1 MFSLYRKYLGHYT
14 PFVIA
19 TFITTCITY
28 FVQLCLLLP
37 ESKRIIDKGV
47 NLQNTDVIWHSG
59 IMMVIFTLIIGICNL
74 MNAYF
79 SSKATAGF
87 TCSVRKACFSKANSL
102 SPQDFAKFGEST
114 LLNRTMADVANITV
128 VTINA
133 LRLWMAIPILIVTEL
148 FIIALNNVYIFMVL
162 AFFFIMTVTFL
173 IIFMAK
179 SRRNFEE
186 LQKKLD
192 KINLNMRE
200 RIVGVRHI
208 RAFGNEEL
216 VYEKSAKGNEDVYD
230 EAIAAN
236 SKINFLSPVAMVVM
250 NWVVVLIYIL
260 GTQQIKE
267 GMASISQL
275 LLIFQYISSFI
286 LSLMTIPFLINVL
299 PKGMVSARRINELL
313 NFIPTKY
320 ETTTQPLKKDKTLGK
335 VEFRNV
341 VFGYSGALDVIAD
354 ISFTAQ
360 AGKTTAFIGTTG
372 SGKTTIMNL
381 MQGLYLPTFGDIL
394 IDDISIRNADENWL
408 RSCFSYGTQRPMIF
422 QDTVKNNISRTV
434 SDERI
439 KQACDVSCFSEIL
452 AQKNEG
458 LEFQLAQGG
467 MNLSGG
473 QRQRLSLART
483 VARDAPIYIF
493 DDTFSA
499 LDAQTEKKSRKAIND
514 MLKGKTEDVVL
525 NCSNHTMK
533 DLIDRFGKDFS
544 ASKTSPDRFTARVTV
559 DTSPAFYAWVFQSG
573 GDIKIAEPEWVKDE
587 FNDMLAKQM
596 Q

>member
-173 IIFMAK
+173 IVFMAK

-422 QDTVKNNISRTV
+422 QDIVKNNISRTV
-434 SDERI
+434 SNERI
-439 KQACDVSCFSEIL
+439 KQACDASCFSEIL

-483 VARDAPIYIF
+483 AAREAPIYIF

-499 LDAQTEKKSRKAIND
+499 LDAQTEKKSRHHGRTKNQYH
-514 MLKGKTEDVVL
+514 
-525 NCSNHTMK
+525 S
-533 DLIDRFGKDFS
+533 
-544 ASKTSPDRFTARVTV
+544 
-559 DTSPAFYAWVFQSG
+559 
-573 GDIKIAEPEWVKDE
+573 
-587 FNDMLAKQM
+587 
-596 Q
+596 

>member
-1 MFSLYRKYLGHYT
+1 MLSLYRKYLGRYT

-19 TFITTCITY
+19 TFITTCIIY

-47 NLQNTDVIWHSG
+47 NLQDTDIIWHSG
-59 IMMVIFTLIIGICNL
+59 IMMIVFTVIIGICNL

-87 TCSVRKACFSKANSL
+87 TCSVRKACFTKANSL

-162 AFFFIMTVTFL
+162 AFFFVLTVTFL
-173 IIFMAK
+173 IVFMAK
-179 SRRNFEE
+179 SRKNFEE

-216 VYEKSAKGNEDVYD
+216 VYEKSAKGNEDVYN

-236 SKINFLSPVAMVVM
+236 KKINFLSPVAMVVM

-286 LSLMTIPFLINVL
+286 LSLMTVPFLINVL

-320 ETTTQPLKKDKTLGK
+320 ESAENIKKEETVGK

-341 VFGYSGALDVIAD
+341 IFGYSGALDVIAD

-360 AGKTTAFIGTTG
+360 PGKTTAFIGTTG
-372 SGKTTIMNL
+372 SGKTTVMNL

-394 IDDISIRNADENWL
+394 IDDISIRNADEKWL
-408 RSCFSYGTQRPMIF
+408 RSCFSYGTQKPMIF
-422 QDTVKNNISRTV
+422 QDTVKNNISRSV
-434 SDERI
+434 SEERI
-439 KQACDVSCFSEIL
+439 KQACDASCFSEIL

-458 LEFQLAQGG
+458 LDFQLSQGG

-483 VARDAPIYIF
+483 VAREAQIYIF

-499 LDAQTEKKSRKAIND
+499 LDAQTEKKSRQAIND
-514 MLKGKTEDVVL
+514 MLKGKTIIMVAQKINTICDADHIIVL
-525 NCSNHTMK
+525 EKGRIAGQGKHD
-533 DLIDRFGKDFS
+533 DLL
-544 ASKTSPDRFTARVTV
+544 KTCKVYQEIYQTQCYLD
-559 DTSPAFYAWVFQSG
+559 
-573 GDIKIAEPEWVKDE
+573 KKE
-587 FNDMLAKQM
+587 
-596 Q
+596 

>member
-1 MFSLYRKYLGHYT
+1 MLSLYRKYLGHYT

-19 TFITTCITY
+19 TFITTCIIY

-47 NLQNTDVIWHSG
+47 NLQNTDAIWQSG
-59 IMMVIFTLIIGICNL
+59 IMMVIFTVIIGICNL
-74 MNAYF
+74 LNAYF

-162 AFFFIMTVTFL
+162 AFFFIMTVVFL
-173 IIFMAK
+173 VVFMAK
-179 SRRNFEE
+179 SRKNFEY
-186 LQKKLD
+186 LQQKLD

-216 VYEKSAKGNEDVYD
+216 VYEKSVKGNEDVYN

-236 SKINFLSPVAMVVM
+236 RKINFLSPIAMVVM

-260 GTQQIKE
+260 GTHQIKE

-313 NFIPTKY
+313 NFVPTKY
-320 ETTTQPLKKDKTLGK
+320 ETTEHIKKDKTIGK

-372 SGKTTIMNL
+372 SGKTTVMNL

-422 QDTVKNNISRTV
+422 QDTVKNNISRTA

-439 KQACDVSCFSEIL
+439 RQACDASCFSEIL
-452 AQKNEG
+452 VQKNEG

-514 MLKGKTEDVVL
+514 MLKGKTIIMVAQKINTIRDADNIIVL
-525 NCSNHTMK
+525 EKGRIAGQGKHD
-533 DLIDRFGKDFS
+533 DLLKSCKVYQEIYQTQCYLDK
-544 ASKTSPDRFTARVTV
+544 K
-559 DTSPAFYAWVFQSG
+559 
-573 GDIKIAEPEWVKDE
+573 E
-587 FNDMLAKQM
+587 
-596 Q
+596 

>member
-1 MFSLYRKYLGHYT
+1 MLSLYKKYLGHYT

-19 TFITTCITY
+19 TFITTCIIY
-28 FVQLCLLLP
+28 FFQLCLLLP

-47 NLQNTDVIWHSG
+47 NLQNTDVIWQSG

-74 MNAYF
+74 LNAYF

-87 TCSVRKACFSKANSL
+87 TCSVRKACFTKANSL

-114 LLNRTMADVANITV
+114 LLNRTMADVVNITV

-133 LRLWMAIPILIVTEL
+133 LRLWTAIPVLIVTEL

-162 AFFFIMTVTFL
+162 AFFFILTVTFL
-173 IIFMAK
+173 IVFMAK
-179 SRRNFEE
+179 SRKNFEY
-186 LQKKLD
+186 LQQKLD

-200 RIVGVRHI
+200 RIVGIRHI

-216 VYEKSAKGNEDVYD
+216 VYEKSAKGNEDVYN
-230 EAIAAN
+230 EAISAN

-286 LSLMTIPFLINVL
+286 LSLMTIPFLINIL

-313 NFIPTKY
+313 NFEPTKY
-320 ETTTQPLKKDKTLGK
+320 ETTTEPLKKDKTLGK

-372 SGKTTIMNL
+372 SGKTTVMNL

-422 QDTVKNNISRTV
+422 QDTVKNNISRTA
-434 SDERI
+434 SEERI
-439 KQACDVSCFSEIL
+439 KQACDASCFSEIL

-458 LEFQLAQGG
+458 LDFQLAQGG

-483 VARDAPIYIF
+483 IAREAPIYIF

-499 LDAQTEKKSRKAIND
+499 LDAQTEKKSRQAIND
-514 MLKGKTEDVVL
+514 MLKDKTIIMVAQKINTIRDADNIIVLEKGRIAGQGRHEDLLKSCKVYQEIYQTQCYL
-525 NCSNHTMK
+525 DK
-533 DLIDRFGKDFS
+533 K
-544 ASKTSPDRFTARVTV
+544 
-559 DTSPAFYAWVFQSG
+559 
-573 GDIKIAEPEWVKDE
+573 E
-587 FNDMLAKQM
+587 
-596 Q
+596 

>member
-422 QDTVKNNISRTV
+422 QDIVKNNISRTV
-434 SDERI
+434 SNERI
-439 KQACDVSCFSEIL
+439 KQACDASCFSEIL

-483 VARDAPIYIF
+483 AAREAPIYIF

-499 LDAQTEKKSRKAIND
+499 LDAQTEKKSRQAISD
-514 MLKGKTEDVVL
+514 MLKGKTIIMVAQKINTIRDADNIIVL
-525 NCSNHTMK
+525 EKGRIAGQGKHD
-533 DLIDRFGKDFS
+533 DLLKSCKVYQEIYQTQCYLDK
-544 ASKTSPDRFTARVTV
+544 K
-559 DTSPAFYAWVFQSG
+559 
-573 GDIKIAEPEWVKDE
+573 E
-587 FNDMLAKQM
+587 
-596 Q
+596 

>member
-173 IIFMAK
+173 IVFMAK

-422 QDTVKNNISRTV
+422 QDIVKNNISRTV
-434 SDERI
+434 SNERI
-439 KQACDVSCFSEIL
+439 KQACDASCFSEIL

-483 VARDAPIYIF
+483 AAREAPIYIF

-499 LDAQTEKKSRKAIND
+499 LDAQTEKKSRQAISD
-514 MLKGKTEDVVL
+514 MLKGKTIIMVAQKINTIRDADNIIVL
-525 NCSNHTMK
+525 EKGRIAGQGKHD
-533 DLIDRFGKDFS
+533 DLLKSCKVYQEIYQTQCYLDK
-544 ASKTSPDRFTARVTV
+544 K
-559 DTSPAFYAWVFQSG
+559 
-573 GDIKIAEPEWVKDE
+573 E
-587 FNDMLAKQM
+587 
-596 Q
+596 

>member
-1 MFSLYRKYLGHYT
+1 MLSLYKKYLGHYT

-19 TFITTCITY
+19 TFITTCIIY
-28 FVQLCLLLP
+28 FFQLCLLLP

-47 NLQNTDVIWHSG
+47 NLQNTDVIWQSG

-74 MNAYF
+74 LNAYF

-87 TCSVRKACFSKANSL
+87 TCSVRKACFTKANSL

-114 LLNRTMADVANITV
+114 LLNRTMADVVNITV

-162 AFFFIMTVTFL
+162 AFFFILTVTFL
-173 IIFMAK
+173 IVFMAK
-179 SRRNFEE
+179 SRKNFEY
-186 LQKKLD
+186 LQQKLD

-200 RIVGVRHI
+200 RIVGIRHI

-216 VYEKSAKGNEDVYD
+216 VYEKSAKGNEDVYN
-230 EAIAAN
+230 EAISAN

-286 LSLMTIPFLINVL
+286 LSLMTIPFLINIL

-313 NFIPTKY
+313 NFEPTKY
-320 ETTTQPLKKDKTLGK
+320 ETAQHIKKDKTLGK

-372 SGKTTIMNL
+372 SGKTTVMNL

-439 KQACDVSCFSEIL
+439 KQACDASCFSEIL

-499 LDAQTEKKSRKAIND
+499 LDAQTEKKSRKAINN
-514 MLKGKTEDVVL
+514 MLKGKTIIMVAQKINTIRDADNIIVL
-525 NCSNHTMK
+525 EKGRIAGQGKHD
-533 DLIDRFGKDFS
+533 DLLKSCKVYQEIYQTQCYLDK
-544 ASKTSPDRFTARVTV
+544 K
-559 DTSPAFYAWVFQSG
+559 
-573 GDIKIAEPEWVKDE
+573 E
-587 FNDMLAKQM
+587 
-596 Q
+596 

>member
-1 MFSLYRKYLGHYT
+1 MLSLYKKYLGHYT

-19 TFITTCITY
+19 TFITTCIIY

-47 NLQNTDVIWHSG
+47 NLQNTDVIWQSG

-74 MNAYF
+74 LNAYF

-87 TCSVRKACFSKANSL
+87 TCSVRKACFTKANSL

-114 LLNRTMADVANITV
+114 LLNRTMADVVNITV

-133 LRLWMAIPILIVTEL
+133 LRLWTAIPVLIVTEL

-162 AFFFIMTVTFL
+162 AFFFILTVTFL
-173 IIFMAK
+173 IVFMAK
-179 SRRNFEE
+179 SRKNFEY
-186 LQKKLD
+186 LQQKLD

-200 RIVGVRHI
+200 RIVGIRHI

-216 VYEKSAKGNEDVYD
+216 VYEKSAKGNEDVYN
-230 EAIAAN
+230 EAISAN

-286 LSLMTIPFLINVL
+286 LSLMTIPFLINIL

-313 NFIPTKY
+313 NFEPTKY
-320 ETTTQPLKKDKTLGK
+320 ETAQHIKKDKTLGK

-372 SGKTTIMNL
+372 SGKTTVMNL

-439 KQACDVSCFSEIL
+439 KQACDASCFSEIL

-514 MLKGKTEDVVL
+514 MLKGKTIIMVAQKIDTIRDADNIIVLEKGRIAGQGKHEDL
-525 NCSNHTMK
+525 
-533 DLIDRFGKDFS
+533 L
-544 ASKTSPDRFTARVTV
+544 KTCKVYREIYQTQCYLD
-559 DTSPAFYAWVFQSG
+559 
-573 GDIKIAEPEWVKDE
+573 KKE
-587 FNDMLAKQM
+587 
-596 Q
+596 

>member
-1 MFSLYRKYLGHYT
+1 MLSLYKKYLGHYT

-19 TFITTCITY
+19 TFITTCIIY
-28 FVQLCLLLP
+28 FFQLCLLLP

-47 NLQNTDVIWHSG
+47 NLQNTDVIWQSG

-74 MNAYF
+74 LNAYF

-87 TCSVRKACFSKANSL
+87 TCSVRKACFTKANSL

-114 LLNRTMADVANITV
+114 LLNRTMADVVNITV

-133 LRLWMAIPILIVTEL
+133 LRLWTAIPVLIVTEL

-162 AFFFIMTVTFL
+162 AFFFILTVTFL
-173 IIFMAK
+173 IVFMAK
-179 SRRNFEE
+179 SRKNFEY
-186 LQKKLD
+186 LQQKLD

-200 RIVGVRHI
+200 RIVGIRHI

-216 VYEKSAKGNEDVYD
+216 VYEKSAKGNEDVYN
-230 EAIAAN
+230 EAISAN

-320 ETTTQPLKKDKTLGK
+320 ETTTEPLKKDKTLGK

-341 VFGYSGALDVIAD
+341 VFGYSRALDVIAD

-458 LEFQLAQGG
+458 LAFQLAQGG

-514 MLKGKTEDVVL
+514 MLKGKTIIMVAQKIDTIRDADNIIVLEKGRIAGQGKHEDL
-525 NCSNHTMK
+525 
-533 DLIDRFGKDFS
+533 L
-544 ASKTSPDRFTARVTV
+544 KTCKVYREIYQTQCYLD
-559 DTSPAFYAWVFQSG
+559 
-573 GDIKIAEPEWVKDE
+573 KKE
-587 FNDMLAKQM
+587 
-596 Q
+596 

>member
-1 MFSLYRKYLGHYT
+1 MLSLYRKYLGRYT

-19 TFITTCITY
+19 TFITTCIIY

-47 NLQNTDVIWHSG
+47 NLQDTDIIWHSG
-59 IMMVIFTLIIGICNL
+59 IMMIVFTVIIGICNL

-87 TCSVRKACFSKANSL
+87 TCSVRKACFTKANSL

-173 IIFMAK
+173 IVFMAK
-179 SRRNFEE
+179 SRKNFEE

-208 RAFGNEEL
+208 RAFGNEKL

-230 EAIAAN
+230 EAISAN
-236 SKINFLSPVAMVVM
+236 SKINFLSPIAMVVM

-313 NFIPTKY
+313 NFEPTKY
-320 ETTTQPLKKDKTLGK
+320 ETSQHLKKDKTLGK

-372 SGKTTIMNL
+372 SGKTTVMNL

-408 RSCFSYGTQRPMIF
+408 RSCFSYGTQKPMIF
-422 QDTVKNNISRTV
+422 QDTVKNNISKTA

-439 KQACDVSCFSEIL
+439 KQACDASCFSEIL

-458 LEFQLAQGG
+458 LKFQLAQGG

-499 LDAQTEKKSRKAIND
+499 LDAQTEKKSRKAINN
-514 MLKGKTEDVVL
+514 MLKGKTIIMVAQKINTIRDADNIIVL
-525 NCSNHTMK
+525 EKGRIAGQGKHD
-533 DLIDRFGKDFS
+533 DLLKSCKVYQEIYQTQCYLDK
-544 ASKTSPDRFTARVTV
+544 K
-559 DTSPAFYAWVFQSG
+559 
-573 GDIKIAEPEWVKDE
+573 E
-587 FNDMLAKQM
+587 
-596 Q
+596 

>member
-1 MFSLYRKYLGHYT
+1 MLSLYKKYLGHYT

-19 TFITTCITY
+19 TFITTCIIY
-28 FVQLCLLLP
+28 FFQLCLLLP

-47 NLQNTDVIWHSG
+47 NLQNTDVIWQSG

-74 MNAYF
+74 LNAYF

-87 TCSVRKACFSKANSL
+87 TCSVRKACFTKANSL

-114 LLNRTMADVANITV
+114 LLNRTMADVVNITV

-162 AFFFIMTVTFL
+162 AFFFILTVTFL
-173 IIFMAK
+173 IVFMAK
-179 SRRNFEE
+179 SRKNFEY
-186 LQKKLD
+186 LQQKLD

-200 RIVGVRHI
+200 RIVGIRHI

-216 VYEKSAKGNEDVYD
+216 VYEKSAKGNEDVYN
-230 EAIAAN
+230 EAISAN

-286 LSLMTIPFLINVL
+286 LSLMTIPFLINIL

-313 NFIPTKY
+313 NFEPTKY
-320 ETTTQPLKKDKTLGK
+320 ETAEHIKKDKTLGK

-439 KQACDVSCFSEIL
+439 KQACDASCFSEIL

-483 VARDAPIYIF
+483 VAREAPIYIF

-514 MLKGKTEDVVL
+514 MLKGKTIIMVAQKIDTIRDADNIIVLEKGRIAGQGKHEDL
-525 NCSNHTMK
+525 
-533 DLIDRFGKDFS
+533 L
-544 ASKTSPDRFTARVTV
+544 KTCKVYREIYQTQCYLD
-559 DTSPAFYAWVFQSG
+559 
-573 GDIKIAEPEWVKDE
+573 KKE
-587 FNDMLAKQM
+587 
-596 Q
+596 

>member
-1 MFSLYRKYLGHYT
+1 MLSLYRKYLGHYT

-19 TFITTCITY
+19 TFITTCIIY

-47 NLQNTDVIWHSG
+47 NLQNTDVIWQSG
-59 IMMVIFTLIIGICNL
+59 IMMVIFTVIIGICNL
-74 MNAYF
+74 LNAYF

-162 AFFFIMTVTFL
+162 AFFFIMTVVFL
-173 IIFMAK
+173 VVFMAK
-179 SRRNFEE
+179 SRKNFEY
-186 LQKKLD
+186 LQQKLD

-216 VYEKSAKGNEDVYD
+216 VYEKSVKGNEDVYN

-236 SKINFLSPVAMVVM
+236 RKINFLSPIAMVVM

-260 GTQQIKE
+260 GTHQIKE

-313 NFIPTKY
+313 NFVPTKY
-320 ETTTQPLKKDKTLGK
+320 ETTEHIKKDKTIGK

-372 SGKTTIMNL
+372 SGKTTVMNL

-394 IDDISIRNADENWL
+394 IDDVSIRDADENWL

-422 QDTVKNNISRTV
+422 QDTVKNNISRTA

-439 KQACDVSCFSEIL
+439 RQACDASCFSEIL
-452 AQKNEG
+452 VQKNEG

-483 VARDAPIYIF
+483 VAIDAPIYIF

-514 MLKGKTEDVVL
+514 MLKGKTIIMVAQKINTIRDADNIIVL
-525 NCSNHTMK
+525 EKGRIAGQGKHD
-533 DLIDRFGKDFS
+533 DLLKSCKVYQEIYQTQCYLDK
-544 ASKTSPDRFTARVTV
+544 K
-559 DTSPAFYAWVFQSG
+559 
-573 GDIKIAEPEWVKDE
+573 E
-587 FNDMLAKQM
+587 
-596 Q
+596 

>member
-1 MFSLYRKYLGHYT
+1 MLSLYKKYLGHYT

-19 TFITTCITY
+19 TFITTCIIY
-28 FVQLCLLLP
+28 FFQLCLLLP

-47 NLQNTDVIWHSG
+47 NLQNTDVIWQSG

-74 MNAYF
+74 LNAYF

-87 TCSVRKACFSKANSL
+87 TCSVRKACFTKANSL

-114 LLNRTMADVANITV
+114 LLNRTMADVVNITV

-133 LRLWMAIPILIVTEL
+133 LRLWTAIPVLIVTEL

-162 AFFFIMTVTFL
+162 AFFFILTVTFL
-173 IIFMAK
+173 IVFMAK
-179 SRRNFEE
+179 SRKNFEY
-186 LQKKLD
+186 LQQKLD

-200 RIVGVRHI
+200 RIVGIRHI

-216 VYEKSAKGNEDVYD
+216 VYEKSAKGNEDVYN
-230 EAIAAN
+230 EAISAN

-286 LSLMTIPFLINVL
+286 LSLMTIPFLINIL

-313 NFIPTKY
+313 NFEPTKY
-320 ETTTQPLKKDKTLGK
+320 ETAQHIKKDKTLGK

-372 SGKTTIMNL
+372 SGKTTVMNL

-439 KQACDVSCFSEIL
+439 KQACDASCFSEIL

-499 LDAQTEKKSRKAIND
+499 LDAQTEKKSRKAINN
-514 MLKGKTEDVVL
+514 MLKGKTIIMVAQKINTIRDADNIIVL
-525 NCSNHTMK
+525 EKGRIAGQGKHD
-533 DLIDRFGKDFS
+533 DLLKSCKVYQEIYQTQCYLDK
-544 ASKTSPDRFTARVTV
+544 K
-559 DTSPAFYAWVFQSG
+559 
-573 GDIKIAEPEWVKDE
+573 E
-587 FNDMLAKQM
+587 
-596 Q
+596 

>member
-1 MFSLYRKYLGHYT
+1 MLSLYRKYLGRYT

-19 TFITTCITY
+19 TFITTCIIY

-47 NLQNTDVIWHSG
+47 NLQDTDIIWHSG
-59 IMMVIFTLIIGICNL
+59 IMMIVFTVIIGICNL

-87 TCSVRKACFSKANSL
+87 TCSVRKACFTKANSL

-162 AFFFIMTVTFL
+162 AFFFVLTVTFL
-173 IIFMAK
+173 IVFMAK
-179 SRRNFEE
+179 SRKNFEE

-216 VYEKSAKGNEDVYD
+216 VYEKSAKGNEDVYN

-236 SKINFLSPVAMVVM
+236 KKINFLSPVAMVVM

-286 LSLMTIPFLINVL
+286 LSLMTVPFLINVL

-320 ETTTQPLKKDKTLGK
+320 ESAENIKKEETVGK

-341 VFGYSGALDVIAD
+341 IFGYSGALDVIAD

-360 AGKTTAFIGTTG
+360 PGKTTAFIGTTG
-372 SGKTTIMNL
+372 SGKTTVMNL

-394 IDDISIRNADENWL
+394 IDDISIRNADEKWL
-408 RSCFSYGTQRPMIF
+408 RSCFSYGTQKPMIF
-422 QDTVKNNISRTV
+422 QDTVKNNISRSV
-434 SDERI
+434 SEERI
-439 KQACDVSCFSEIL
+439 KQACDASCFSEIL

-458 LEFQLAQGG
+458 LDFQLSQGG

-483 VARDAPIYIF
+483 VAREAQIYIF

-499 LDAQTEKKSRKAIND
+499 LDAQTEKKSRQAIND
-514 MLKGKTEDVVL
+514 MLKGKTIIMVAQKINTIRDADNIIVL
-525 NCSNHTMK
+525 EKGRIAGQGKHD
-533 DLIDRFGKDFS
+533 DLL
-544 ASKTSPDRFTARVTV
+544 KTCKVYQEIYQTQCYLD
-559 DTSPAFYAWVFQSG
+559 
-573 GDIKIAEPEWVKDE
+573 KKE
-587 FNDMLAKQM
+587 
-596 Q
+596 

>member
-1 MFSLYRKYLGHYT
+1 MLSLYRKYLGHYT

-28 FVQLCLLLP
+28 FIQLCLLLP

-47 NLQNTDVIWHSG
+47 NLQNTDVIWQSG
-59 IMMVIFTLIIGICNL
+59 IMMVIFTVIIGICNL
-74 MNAYF
+74 LNAYF

-162 AFFFIMTVTFL
+162 AFFFIMTVVFL
-173 IIFMAK
+173 VVFMAK
-179 SRRNFEE
+179 SRKNFEY
-186 LQKKLD
+186 LQQKLD

-216 VYEKSAKGNEDVYD
+216 VYEKSVKGNEDVYN

-236 SKINFLSPVAMVVM
+236 RKINFLSPIAMVVM

-260 GTQQIKE
+260 GTHQIKE

-313 NFIPTKY
+313 NFVPTKY
-320 ETTTQPLKKDKTLGK
+320 ETTEHIKKDKTIGK

-372 SGKTTIMNL
+372 SGKTTVMNL

-408 RSCFSYGTQRPMIF
+408 RSCFSYGTQKPMIF
-422 QDTVKNNISRTV
+422 QDTVKNNISRTA

-439 KQACDVSCFSEIL
+439 RQSCDASCFSEIL
-452 AQKNEG
+452 AEKNEG

-499 LDAQTEKKSRKAIND
+499 LDAQTDKKSRKAIND
-514 MLKGKTEDVVL
+514 MLKGKTIIMVAQKINTIRDADHIIVL
-525 NCSNHTMK
+525 EKGRIAGQGKHD
-533 DLIDRFGKDFS
+533 DLLKSCKVYQEIYQTQCYLDK
-544 ASKTSPDRFTARVTV
+544 K
-559 DTSPAFYAWVFQSG
+559 
-573 GDIKIAEPEWVKDE
+573 E
-587 FNDMLAKQM
+587 
-596 Q
+596 

>member
-1 MFSLYRKYLGHYT
+1 MLSLYKKYLGHYT

-19 TFITTCITY
+19 TFITTCIIY

-47 NLQNTDVIWHSG
+47 NLQNTDVIWQSG

-74 MNAYF
+74 LNAYF

-87 TCSVRKACFSKANSL
+87 TCSVRKACFTKANSL

-162 AFFFIMTVTFL
+162 AFFFVLTVTFL
-173 IIFMAK
+173 IVFMAK
-179 SRRNFEE
+179 SRKNFEE

-216 VYEKSAKGNEDVYD
+216 VYEKSAKGNEDVYN

-236 SKINFLSPVAMVVM
+236 RKINFLSPVAMVVM

-286 LSLMTIPFLINVL
+286 LSLMTVPFLINVL

-320 ETTTQPLKKDKTLGK
+320 ESAENIKKEETVGK

-341 VFGYSGALDVIAD
+341 IFGYSGALDVIAD

-360 AGKTTAFIGTTG
+360 PGKTTAFIGTTG
-372 SGKTTIMNL
+372 SGKTTVMNL

-394 IDDISIRNADENWL
+394 IDDISIRNADEKWL
-408 RSCFSYGTQRPMIF
+408 RSCFSYGTQKPMIF
-422 QDTVKNNISRTV
+422 QDTVKNNISRSV
-434 SDERI
+434 SEERI
-439 KQACDVSCFSEIL
+439 KQACDASCFSEIL

-458 LEFQLAQGG
+458 LDFQLSQGG

-483 VARDAPIYIF
+483 VAREAQIYIF

-499 LDAQTEKKSRKAIND
+499 LDAQTEKKSRQAIND
-514 MLKGKTEDVVL
+514 MLKGKTIIMVAQKINTICDADHIIVL
-525 NCSNHTMK
+525 EKGRIAGQGKHD
-533 DLIDRFGKDFS
+533 DLL
-544 ASKTSPDRFTARVTV
+544 KTCKVYQEIYQTQCYLD
-559 DTSPAFYAWVFQSG
+559 
-573 GDIKIAEPEWVKDE
+573 KKE
-587 FNDMLAKQM
+587 
-596 Q
+596 

>member
-47 NLQNTDVIWHSG
+47 NLQNTDVIWQSG

-422 QDTVKNNISRTV
+422 QDIVKNNISRTV
-434 SDERI
+434 SNERI
-439 KQACDVSCFSEIL
+439 KQACDASCFSEIL

-483 VARDAPIYIF
+483 AAREAPIYIF

-499 LDAQTEKKSRKAIND
+499 LDAQTEKKSRQAISD
-514 MLKGKTEDVVL
+514 MLKGKTIIMVAQKINTIRDADNIIVL
-525 NCSNHTMK
+525 EKGRIAGQGKHD
-533 DLIDRFGKDFS
+533 DLLKSCKVYQEIYQTQCYLDK
-544 ASKTSPDRFTARVTV
+544 K
-559 DTSPAFYAWVFQSG
+559 
-573 GDIKIAEPEWVKDE
+573 E
-587 FNDMLAKQM
+587 
-596 Q
+596 

>member
-1 MFSLYRKYLGHYT
+1 MLSLYKKYLGHYT

-19 TFITTCITY
+19 TFITTCIIY
-28 FVQLCLLLP
+28 FFQLCLLLP

-47 NLQNTDVIWHSG
+47 NLQNTDVIWQSG

-74 MNAYF
+74 LNAYF

-114 LLNRTMADVANITV
+114 LLNRTMADVVNITV

-162 AFFFIMTVTFL
+162 AFFFILTVTFL
-173 IIFMAK
+173 IVFMAK
-179 SRRNFEE
+179 SRKNFEY
-186 LQKKLD
+186 LQQKLD
-192 KINLNMRE
+192 IINLNMRE
-200 RIVGVRHI
+200 RIVGIRHI

-216 VYEKSAKGNEDVYD
+216 VYEKSAKGNEDVYN
-230 EAIAAN
+230 EAISAN

-286 LSLMTIPFLINVL
+286 LSLMTIPFLINIL

-313 NFIPTKY
+313 NFEPTKY
-320 ETTTQPLKKDKTLGK
+320 ETAQHIKKDKTLGK

-439 KQACDVSCFSEIL
+439 KQACDASCFSEIL

-483 VARDAPIYIF
+483 VAREAPIYIF

-514 MLKGKTEDVVL
+514 MLKGKTIIMVAQKIDTIRDADNIIVLEKGRIAGQGKHEDL
-525 NCSNHTMK
+525 
-533 DLIDRFGKDFS
+533 L
-544 ASKTSPDRFTARVTV
+544 KTCKVYREIYQTQCYLD
-559 DTSPAFYAWVFQSG
+559 
-573 GDIKIAEPEWVKDE
+573 KKE
-587 FNDMLAKQM
+587 
-596 Q
+596 

>member
-1 MFSLYRKYLGHYT
+1 MLSLYKKYLGHYT

-19 TFITTCITY
+19 TFITTCIIY
-28 FVQLCLLLP
+28 FFQLCLLLP

-47 NLQNTDVIWHSG
+47 NLQNTDVIWQSG

-74 MNAYF
+74 LNAYF

-87 TCSVRKACFSKANSL
+87 TCSVRKACFTKANSL

-114 LLNRTMADVANITV
+114 LLNRTMADVVNITV

-162 AFFFIMTVTFL
+162 AFFFILTVTFL
-173 IIFMAK
+173 IVFMAK
-179 SRRNFEE
+179 SRKNFEY
-186 LQKKLD
+186 LQQKLD

-200 RIVGVRHI
+200 RIVGIRHI

-216 VYEKSAKGNEDVYD
+216 VYEKSAKGNEDVYN
-230 EAIAAN
+230 EAISAN

-286 LSLMTIPFLINVL
+286 LSLMTIPFLINIL

-313 NFIPTKY
+313 NFEPTKY
-320 ETTTQPLKKDKTLGK
+320 ETAQHIKKDKTLGK

-372 SGKTTIMNL
+372 SGKTTVMNL

-458 LEFQLAQGG
+458 LAFQLAQGG

-499 LDAQTEKKSRKAIND
+499 LDAQTEKKSRKAINN
-514 MLKGKTEDVVL
+514 MLKGKTIIMVAQKINTIRDADNIIVL
-525 NCSNHTMK
+525 EKGRIAGQGKHD
-533 DLIDRFGKDFS
+533 DLLKSCKVYQEIYQTQCYLDK
-544 ASKTSPDRFTARVTV
+544 K
-559 DTSPAFYAWVFQSG
+559 
-573 GDIKIAEPEWVKDE
+573 E
-587 FNDMLAKQM
+587 
-596 Q
+596 

>member
-1 MFSLYRKYLGHYT
+1 MLSLYKKYLGHYT

-19 TFITTCITY
+19 TFITTCIIY
-28 FVQLCLLLP
+28 FFQLCLLLP

-47 NLQNTDVIWHSG
+47 NLQNTDVIWQSG

-74 MNAYF
+74 LNAYF

-87 TCSVRKACFSKANSL
+87 TCSVRKACFTKANSL

-114 LLNRTMADVANITV
+114 LLNRTMADVVNITV

-133 LRLWMAIPILIVTEL
+133 LRLWTAIPVLIVTEL

-162 AFFFIMTVTFL
+162 AFFFILTVTFL
-173 IIFMAK
+173 IVFMAK
-179 SRRNFEE
+179 SRKNFEY
-186 LQKKLD
+186 LQQKLD

-200 RIVGVRHI
+200 RIVGIRHI

-216 VYEKSAKGNEDVYD
+216 VYEKSAKGNEDVYN
-230 EAIAAN
+230 EAISAN

-286 LSLMTIPFLINVL
+286 LSLMTIPFLINIL

-313 NFIPTKY
+313 NFEPTKY
-320 ETTTQPLKKDKTLGK
+320 ETAQHIKKDKTLGK

-372 SGKTTIMNL
+372 SGKTTVMNL

-439 KQACDVSCFSEIL
+439 KQACDASCFSEIL

-514 MLKGKTEDVVL
+514 MLKGKTIIMVAQKIDTIRDADNIIVLEKGRIAGQGKHEDL
-525 NCSNHTMK
+525 
-533 DLIDRFGKDFS
+533 L
-544 ASKTSPDRFTARVTV
+544 KTCKVYREIYQTQCYLD
-559 DTSPAFYAWVFQSG
+559 
-573 GDIKIAEPEWVKDE
+573 KKE
-587 FNDMLAKQM
+587 
-596 Q
+596 

>member
-1 MFSLYRKYLGHYT
+1 MLSLYKKYLGHYT

-19 TFITTCITY
+19 TFITTCIIY
-28 FVQLCLLLP
+28 FFQLCLLLP

-47 NLQNTDVIWHSG
+47 NLQNTDVIWQSG

-74 MNAYF
+74 LNAYF

-87 TCSVRKACFSKANSL
+87 TCSVRKACFTKANSL

-114 LLNRTMADVANITV
+114 LLNRTMADVVNITV

-133 LRLWMAIPILIVTEL
+133 LRLWTAIPVLIVTEL

-162 AFFFIMTVTFL
+162 AFFFILTVTFL
-173 IIFMAK
+173 IVFMAK
-179 SRRNFEE
+179 SRKNFEY
-186 LQKKLD
+186 LQQKLD

-200 RIVGVRHI
+200 RIVGIRHI

-216 VYEKSAKGNEDVYD
+216 VYEKSAKGNEDVYN
-230 EAIAAN
+230 EAISAN

-313 NFIPTKY
+313 DFEPTKY
-320 ETTTQPLKKDKTLGK
+320 ETSEHLKKDETLGK

-372 SGKTTIMNL
+372 SGKTTVMNL

-483 VARDAPIYIF
+483 VAREAPIYIF

-514 MLKGKTEDVVL
+514 MLKGKTIIMVAQKIDTIRDADNIIVLEKGRIAGQGKHEDL
-525 NCSNHTMK
+525 
-533 DLIDRFGKDFS
+533 L
-544 ASKTSPDRFTARVTV
+544 KTCKVYREIYQTQCYLD
-559 DTSPAFYAWVFQSG
+559 
-573 GDIKIAEPEWVKDE
+573 KKE
-587 FNDMLAKQM
+587 
-596 Q
+596 

>member
-1 MFSLYRKYLGHYT
+1 MLSLYKKYLGHYT

-19 TFITTCITY
+19 TFITTCIIY

-47 NLQNTDVIWHSG
+47 NLQNTDVIWQSG

-74 MNAYF
+74 LNAYF

-87 TCSVRKACFSKANSL
+87 TCSVRKACFTKANSL

-114 LLNRTMADVANITV
+114 LLNRTMADVVNITV

-133 LRLWMAIPILIVTEL
+133 LRLWMAIPVLIVTEL

-162 AFFFIMTVTFL
+162 AFFFILTVTFL
-173 IIFMAK
+173 IVFMAK
-179 SRRNFEE
+179 SRKNFEY
-186 LQKKLD
+186 LQQKLD

-200 RIVGVRHI
+200 RIVGIRHI

-216 VYEKSAKGNEDVYD
+216 VYEKSAKGNEDVYN
-230 EAIAAN
+230 EAISAN

-286 LSLMTIPFLINVL
+286 LSLMTIPFLINIL

-313 NFIPTKY
+313 NFEPTKY
-320 ETTTQPLKKDKTLGK
+320 ETAQHIKKDKTLGK

-372 SGKTTIMNL
+372 SGKTTVMNL

-439 KQACDVSCFSEIL
+439 KQACDASCFSEIL

-483 VARDAPIYIF
+483 VAREAPIYIF

-514 MLKGKTEDVVL
+514 MLKGKTIIMVAQKIDTIRDADNIIVLEKGRIAGQGKHEDL
-525 NCSNHTMK
+525 
-533 DLIDRFGKDFS
+533 L
-544 ASKTSPDRFTARVTV
+544 KTCKVYREIYQTQCYLD
-559 DTSPAFYAWVFQSG
+559 
-573 GDIKIAEPEWVKDE
+573 KKE
-587 FNDMLAKQM
+587 
-596 Q
+596 